1 MSFRKSSRN
10 LFKTNSREQFLESL
24 DKIEFNELQLES
36 LLKFLKS
43 ELENS
48 HVAFSDKRML
58 VFITNLFEQFKPRF
72 DDAEMNLQNDF
83 KSYQK
88 HSLLLRFLKLIDS
101 KSISFSKD
109 IVDFVRKSLQD
120 FFSITNEID
129 ENNVSAAT
137 NTSTTTTI
145 TSTIP
150 SISAVTEPTI
160 VATTR
165 IEEKIQIDSDIT
177 TFTNIAAQPIQ
188 NSSQQNTIVKK
199 WKKRQNVNDSDIHKG
214 LWEIVERV
222 PENIG
227 TVLPDSTTTTQP
239 TSTNEKEIQIVKK
252 RKVSTKSNIP
262 VIENRSNVNNNNNND
277 YENNEIEFVST
288 MAEHDKI
295 ALIFDANSN
304 YRKMKTDLLSEC
316 MPNPEWSDIENV
328 CKTINFSNKLFLN
341 KNGGEQYNGKQHCS
355 TTLHFFYNIFI
366 FLCKMKRMVS
376 NDNGVTS
383 M

>member
-58 VFITNLFEQFKPRF
+58 IFITNLFEQFKPRF
-72 DDAEMNLQNDF
+72 DDAKMNLQNDF

-109 IVDFVRKSLQD
+109 IIDFVSKSLQD
-120 FFSITNEID
+120 FFSITNEIE
-129 ENNVSAAT
+129 ENNVSTAT
-137 NTSTTTTI
+137 ADTSTTTTI
-145 TSTIP
+145 TAAVPST
-150 SISAVTEPTI
+150 SAVIEPTI

-165 IEEKIQIDSDIT
+165 IEKKIQIDSDIT
-177 TFTNIAAQPIQ
+177 TFANIATQPIQ
-188 NSSQQNTIVKK
+188 KSQQNTVVKK
-199 WKKRQNVNDSDIHKG
+199 LKKRQNDNDSDISKG

-222 PENIG
+222 PENVDP
-227 TVLPDSTTTTQP
+227 VLSDSTTTQP
-239 TSTNEKEIQIVKK
+239 TLTNEKEIQIVKK
-252 RKVSTKSNIP
+252 RKVSTTSNIP
-262 VIENRSNVNNNNNND
+262 VIENRLNVDNNND
-277 YENNEIEFVST
+277 NDDENNEIEFVST
-288 MAEHDKI
+288 MDEHDKI
-295 ALIFDANSN
+295 AMIFDANSN
-304 YRKMKTDLLSEC
+304 CREMKADLLSEC

-341 KNGGEQYNGKQHCS
+341 KNGREQYNGKQHCVAAQ
-355 TTLHFFYNIFI
+355 HFF
-366 FLCKMKRMVS
+366 L
-376 NDNGVTS
+376 
-383 M
+383 